1 MRQIINHLKHNNM
14 KKLFTLM
21 LALVLGFGLKA
32 QTSLTQAVDFTA
44 TDIHGTEIH
53 LFDILDSGQAVLID
67 FFYTTCG
74 PCQNATPKVVQSYT
88 AMGCNMYD
96 VYYME
101 IDYGAYGD
109 TQASCL
115 NWVNTYG
122 IEYPTIAGPNGGT
135 TIVNQYGIG
144 GFPTVILIMPNRQIV
159 IQDLWPISNAQTII
173 TQLEAHG
180 LQQHDCTP
188 PVTYD
193 PHVTLN
199 INEVTGNSITAT
211 FTPNEDCASY
221 YYACASEA
229 EIMGWIAS
237 GEDIDAIIQ
246 EHGNIGTATLTN
258 TFNDLLPET
267 PYYVAA
273 LPIDPEGNYG
283 TPTYEVITT
292 PMVYDETLT
301 FSMDPVNLEWCE
313 MAYITIYNNTAEDAT
328 ITGITDERNELGF
341 YIGVD
346 YIDWLSV
353 LEYTIPQGGSV
364 ELGILCCVTGRSI
377 VPDVVT
383 VTSNLPDAQFVV
395 MMDDSWAVDENTQ
408 AINLFPN
415 PANEN
420 VTLKGEN
427 LGMVRVFNVM
437 GQKVEEFE
445 ANGSELRINTTS
457 YENGVYFVKAGEQT
471 LKFVVK
477 H

>member
-1 MRQIINHLKHNNM
+1 M

-101 IDYGAYGD
+101 IDYGGYGD
-109 TQASCL
+109 TQATCL
-115 NWVNTYG
+115 NWVNNYG
-122 IEYPTIAGPNGGT
+122 IEYPTIAGPDGGT
-135 TIVNQYGIG
+135 SIVNQYDIE

-193 PHVTLN
+193 PQVTLN
-199 INEVTGNSITAT
+199 INEVTENSITAT
-211 FTPNEDCASY
+211 FTPNEDCAAY
-221 YYACASEA
+221 YYACATEA
-229 EIMGWIAS
+229 EIMGWIAT
-237 GEDIDAIIQ
+237 GGDIEAIIQ

-267 PYYVAA
+267 AYYVAA
-273 LPIDPEGNYG
+273 LPIDPDGNYG
-283 TPTYEVITT
+283 TPVYENITT
-292 PMVYDETLT
+292 MPGTIYDETLT
-301 FSMDPVNLEWCE
+301 FSMDPVDLNWCE

-328 ITGITDERNELGF
+328 ITSICDERYELRFSLNGQEF
-341 YIGVD
+341 SCYFPM
-346 YIDWLSV
+346 
-353 LEYTIPQGGSV
+353 EYTIPQGGSID
-364 ELGILCCVTGRSI
+364 LGIICCVTGKSI

-395 MMDDSWAVDENTQ
+395 MMDDSWSVNENAQ

-471 LKFVVK
+471 LKFGVK

>member
-1 MRQIINHLKHNNM
+1 M

-21 LALVLGFGLKA
+21 LALALGFGLKA

-188 PVTYD
+188 PVTTYD
-193 PHVTLN
+193 PQVTIE
-199 INEVTGNSITAT
+199 INEVTANTITAT
-211 FTPNEDCASY
+211 YTPNGDCASY
-221 YYACASEA
+221 YYLCATEA
-229 EIMGWIAS
+229 EIMGWVMS
-237 GEDIDAIIQ
+237 GAGFDQIIQ
-246 EHGNIGTATLTN
+246 EHGGIETATMTN
-258 TFNDLLPET
+258 TFNDLTPET
-267 PYYVAA
+267 EYKVLG
-273 LPIDPEGNYG
+273 LPVDPDGNYG
-283 TPTYEVITT
+283 DIVQQTVTT
-292 PMVYDETLT
+292 MPAVVYDETLT
-301 FSMDPVNLEWCE
+301 FSTETVTLPYCE
-313 MAYITIYNNTAEDAT
+313 MTYITIYNNTAENAT
-328 ITGITDERNELGF
+328 VTGICDELHM
-341 YIGVD
+341 
-346 YIDWLSV
+346 
-353 LEYTIPQGGSV
+353 LEFINPETQESFGCNGATSFSIPQGGSV
-364 ELGILCCVTGRSI
+364 ELGFQCCVTGRSI

-383 VTSNLPDAQFVV
+383 VTSNLPDAQFVA
-395 MMDDSWAVDENTQ
+395 MVDNTWSVGDNNQ
-408 AINLFPN
+408 TVTLFPN
-415 PANEN
+415 PANES

-427 LGMVRVFNVM
+427 LDMVRIFNVV

-445 ANGSELRINTTS
+445 ANGNELRINTTG
-457 YENGVYFVKAGEQT
+457 YENGVYFVKAGEQM
-471 LKFVVK
+471 LKFVVR

>member
-1 MRQIINHLKHNNM
+1 M

-193 PHVTLN
+193 PQVTLN
-199 INEVTGNSITAT
+199 IHEVTENSITAT
-211 FTPNEDCASY
+211 FTPNEDCAAY
-221 YYACASEA
+221 YYACATEA
-229 EIMGWIAS
+229 EIMGWIAT
-237 GEDIDAIIQ
+237 GGDIEAIIQ
-246 EHGNIGTATLTN
+246 EHGNIGTATLTT

-267 PYYVAA
+267 AYYVAA
-273 LPIDPEGNYG
+273 LPIDPDGNYG
-283 TPTYEVITT
+283 TPVYENITT
-292 PMVYDETLT
+292 MPGTIYDETLT
-301 FSMDPVNLEWCE
+301 FSMDPVDLNWCE

-328 ITGITDERNELGF
+328 ITSICDERYELRFSLNGQEF
-341 YIGVD
+341 SCYFPM
-346 YIDWLSV
+346 
-353 LEYTIPQGGSV
+353 EYTIPQGGSID
-364 ELGILCCVTGRSI
+364 LGIICCVTGKSI

-395 MMDDSWAVDENTQ
+395 MMDDSWSVNENAQ

-427 LGMVRVFNVM
+427 LGMVHVFNVM

-457 YENGVYFVKAGEQT
+457 YENGVYFVKTDETT
-471 LKFVVK
+471 LRFVVR